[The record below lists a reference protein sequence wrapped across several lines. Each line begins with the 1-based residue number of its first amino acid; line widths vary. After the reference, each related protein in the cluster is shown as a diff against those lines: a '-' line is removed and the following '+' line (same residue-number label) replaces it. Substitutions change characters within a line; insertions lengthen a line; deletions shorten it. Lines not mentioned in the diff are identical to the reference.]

1 VVWPA
6 TGPAGAEARSGLQDS
21 RTGEANGRAVQIAS
35 LIREIPDFPQPGILF
50 RDITPL
56 LGNAEGFRAAI
67 DLFVDRYRNARID
80 HVVGVESRGY
90 MFAAPLAY
98 ALGVGFVPV
107 RKPGKLPAATFSEQ
121 YSLEYGTNHLEIH
134 EDAVEIGKR
143 VLIIDDLLATGGTVA
158 ATMRLLKRIGAYV
171 VGVGV
176 LIELEALGGRA
187 VLSGVEVTSFLKY

>member
-1 VVWPA
+1 
-6 TGPAGAEARSGLQDS
+6 
-21 RTGEANGRAVQIAS
+21 VQIES

-56 LGNAEGFRAAI
+56 LGDPQGFKTAI
-67 DLFVDRYRNARID
+67 DLFVERYRKSRLDYI
-80 HVVGVESRGY
+80 VGVEARGY

-98 ALGVGFVPV
+98 ALHVGFVPV

-134 EDAVEIGKR
+134 EDALEAGKR
-143 VLIIDDLLATGGTVA
+143 VLIVDDLLATGGTVA
-158 ATMRLLKRIGAYV
+158 ATMRLLKRIGAHV

-176 LIELEALGGRA
+176 LIELKALGGRA
-187 VLSGVEVTSFLKY
+187 VLSGVDVTSFLTY

>member
-1 VVWPA
+1 M
-6 TGPAGAEARSGLQDS
+6 
-21 RTGEANGRAVQIAS
+21 QIES

-56 LGNAEGFRAAI
+56 LGDAEGYRTAI
-67 DLFVDRYRNARID
+67 DLFVNRYKNSRID
-80 HVVGVESRGY
+80 HIVGVESRGY
-90 MFAAPLAY
+90 MFAAPVAY

-121 YSLEYGTNHLEIH
+121 YSLEYGTNSLEIH
-134 EDAVEIGKR
+134 EDALEAGKR

-158 ATMRLLKRIGAYV
+158 ATLRLLKRIGAYV

-176 LIELEALGGRA
+176 LIELKALGGRA
-187 VLSGVEVTSFLKY
+187 VLSGVDVTSFLQY